1 MPSLVDSK
9 DKFGKTALHLAVV
22 QQNVDVVATL
32 LTDGKADVNA
42 VTDDGLTAL
51 HIAASTYQSGVSV
64 SKLFTVVVITYIR
77 NLFMLHSCV
86 GS

>member
-1 MPSLVDSK
+1 VPSIVDSK

-32 LTDGKADVNA
+32 LADGKADVNA

-51 HIAASTYQSGVSV
+51 HIAASTYQSGVNV
-64 SKLFTVVVITYIR
+64 IKLFAPVVYKY
-77 NLFMLHSCV
+77 S
-86 GS
+86 